1 MILAEQAVRDACP
14 PTWELEQWDL
24 FVGLLQAWWP
34 EPEDRWTE
42 QRIVGLAMGMA
53 DFTADQAGAAL
64 KRLRNAGQKFPPR
77 VPEIANAIHVDRDA
91 PSWTEAYALLFDRPG
106 GVIHARIPRG
116 ERPVG
121 EDARWAL
128 REQAML
134 DRATELHPM
143 IAAFTAAYGPRRL
156 EAVSGRIAYGR
167 DQGDDDRDF
176 GPVELERLRQE
187 WEDFVERAD
196 ARRRE
201 GMPLLTPPL
210 ARRELA
216 GPRRLKPLE
225 LLGRAVG
232 PESAPTSGGVS

>member
-1 MILAEQAVRDACP
+1 MLAEQAVRDACP
-14 PTWELEQWDL
+14 PSWELEQWDL

-42 QRIVGLAMGMA
+42 QRVVGLAMGLA

-64 KRLRNAGQKFPPR
+64 RRLRDGGQKFPPR

-91 PSWTEAYALLFDRPG
+91 PSWTEAHALLLDRPG

-121 EDARWAL
+121 EEARWAL

-134 DRATELHPM
+134 DRASELHPM

-156 EAVSGRIAYGR
+156 EAVSGRIAHSEYGA
-167 DQGDDDRDF
+167 
-176 GPVELERLRQE
+176 VELERLREE
-187 WEDFVERAD
+187 WEDFVDRAE

-210 ARRELA
+210 ARRELEQ
-216 GPRRLKPLE
+216 GPRRL
-225 LLGRAVG
+225 G
-232 PESAPTSGGVS
+232 APQLAAAIGAPPDGERS